1 MHASDI
7 VGSNVKRLDMSSD
20 SSVVIPPVGFHVNVS
35 ALFSDR
41 AVAGQSPTTLIFL
54 DILYPELL
62 VAVTTAT

>member
-1 MHASDI
+1 
-7 VGSNVKRLDMSSD
+7 MSEISCD
-20 SSVVIPPVGFHVNVS
+20 SSVFGPPVGFHVNVD

-41 AVAGQSPTTLIFL
+41 AVAEQSPTTLMFL